1 MYITSQDIVANTAID
16 KSPTTIAQGVPTL
29 KNFLLYKDPSD
40 RFTIQYPAAWE
51 KIEYPHNLISE
62 LGRHLVV
69 TFLSPVVGSIPNFR
83 TYLQV
88 EIVTKG
94 IPSFNSDNAT
104 TTALAGNLAYK
115 VTKFSIEGHDK
126 IERTELWTRID
137 NKAYHI
143 TYATIA
149 TQYAVYHPT
158 IQAMLNSFDLV
169 QLASSDNLASAY
181 GH

>member
-1 MYITSQDIVANTAID
+1 VYIPSQDIVANTAIA
-16 KSPTTIAQGVPTL
+16 KSPTTTAQVIPTL

-40 RFTIQYPAAWE
+40 RFT
-51 KIEYPHNLISE
+51 IEYPHNLISE

-69 TFLSPVVGSIPNFR
+69 TFLSPLAGSIPNFR
-83 TYLQV
+83 AYLQV
-88 EIVTKG
+88 EIVTKDV
-94 IPSFNSDNAT
+94 PSFNPNNAT
-104 TTALAGNLAYK
+104 TTILAGNLAYK

-126 IERTELWTRID
+126 IERTELWTRMD

-158 IQAMLNSFDLV
+158 IQAMLDSFDLV
-169 QLASSDNLASAY
+169 HLASSDNLAFA
-181 GH
+181 HRH